1 MNRDSLGVVARR
13 RKASVTDEEKARTRE
28 EIVAAAH
35 AQIAEDGY
43 ASASVV
49 AVAHRAGVAT
59 GSVYR
64 YFPSKAELF
73 VEVFRRAAGRELEL
87 IAEIVDRPGP
97 VRERLSAGVEA
108 FARRALAAP
117 TLVYALMAEPVDP
130 ALEAER
136 LASKG
141 AWRELFAGLL
151 REGVEAGEVTPL
163 DPEVTA
169 AAIVGGM
176 QEALLLPP
184 GAGHEALVASLVQF
198 SSNAIGDGNPSRQH
212 A

>member
-1 MNRDSLGVVARR
+1 VARR
-13 RKASVTDEEKARTRE
+13 RKASLTDEEKARTRE
-28 EIVAAAH
+28 EIVRAAH
-35 AQIAEDGY
+35 GQIAEAGY
-43 ASASVV
+43 ASATVV

-64 YFPSKAELF
+64 YFPSKSDLF
-73 VEVFRRAAGRELEL
+73 VEVFRRAASRELAL
-87 IAEIVDRPGP
+87 IADSVGRPGP
-97 VRERLSAGVEA
+97 VRERLARSAEA

-117 TLVYALMAEPVDP
+117 TLVYALMAEPVDR

-151 REGVEAGEVTPL
+151 SEGVETGEIRAL

-176 QEALLLPP
+176 QEALLLHP
-184 GAGHEALVASLVQF
+184 GSGREALVASLVRF
-198 SSNAIGDGNPSRQH
+198 SCNAIGDGEASRQH

>member
-1 MNRDSLGVVARR
+1 VARR
-13 RKASVTDEEKARTRE
+13 RKASLTDEEKARTRE
-28 EIVAAAH
+28 EIVRAVH
-35 AQIAEDGY
+35 AQIAEAGY
-43 ASASVV
+43 ASATVV

-64 YFPSKAELF
+64 YFPSKSDLF
-73 VEVFRRAAGRELEL
+73 VEVFRRAASRELAL
-87 IAEIVDRPGP
+87 IADIVDRPGP
-97 VRERLSAGVEA
+97 VRERLARSAEA

-117 TLVYALMAEPVDP
+117 TLVYALMAEPVDR

-151 REGVEAGEVTPL
+151 SEGVETGEIRAL

-176 QEALLLPP
+176 QEALLLQLGPDR
-184 GAGHEALVASLVQF
+184 EALVASLVRF
-198 SSNAIGDGNPSRQH
+198 SCNAIGDGEASRQH

>member
-1 MNRDSLGVVARR
+1 VAR
-13 RKASVTDEEKARTRE
+13 RKASLTDADKARTRE

-43 ASASVV
+43 ASASIV
-49 AVAHRAGVAT
+49 AVARRAGLAT
-59 GSVYR
+59 GTVYR
-64 YFPSKAELF
+64 YFPSKADLF

-87 IAEIVDRPGP
+87 IADIVDGSGP
-97 VRERLSAGVEA
+97 VRERLAAAVEA

-117 TLVYALMAEPVDP
+117 VLVYALMAEPVDP
-130 ALEAER
+130 AIEAER

-151 REGVEAGEVTPL
+151 REGMESGEVAPL
-163 DPEVTA
+163 DAEVAA

-176 QEALLLPP
+176 QEALVLGGSALS
-184 GAGHEALVASLVQF
+184 GHEALVASLVQF
-198 SSNAIGDGNPSRQH
+198 SCNAIRDGDGSRQPV
-212 A
+212 

>member
-1 MNRDSLGVVARR
+1 MVIHSTVARR
-13 RKASVTDEEKARTRE
+13 RKASLTDEEKARTRE
-28 EIVAAAH
+28 AIVAAAH
-35 AQIAEDGY
+35 DQIAEDGY

-73 VEVFRRAAGRELEL
+73 VEVFRRAASRELEL

-97 VRERLSAGVEA
+97 VRERLAAGVEA

-151 REGVEAGEVTPL
+151 REGVRAGEVTAARPR
-163 DPEVTA
+163 ESTA

-176 QEALLLPP
+176 QEALVLPP

-198 SSNAIGDGNPSRQH
+198 SSNAIGHGDPSRQP

>member
-1 MNRDSLGVVARR
+1 MARR

-28 EIVAAAH
+28 AIVAAAH
-35 AQIAEDGY
+35 DQIAQDGY
-43 ASASVV
+43 ASASVI
-49 AVAHRAGVAT
+49 AVAQRAGVAT

-87 IAEIVDRPGP
+87 IAEIVDRPGS
-97 VRERLSAGVEA
+97 VRERLGAGVEA

-151 REGVEAGEVTPL
+151 REGVEAGDL
-163 DPEVTA
+163 AAIDPEITA

-176 QEALLLPP
+176 PEALLLPP

-198 SSNAIGDGNPSRQH
+198 SSNAIGHGDPSRQPV
-212 A
+212 

>member
-1 MNRDSLGVVARR
+1 VARR
-13 RKASVTDEEKARTRE
+13 RASLTEDEKAATRE
-28 EIVAAAH
+28 VIVSAAHEQVAA
-35 AQIAEDGY
+35 DGY

-49 AVAHRAGVAT
+49 AVARRAGVAT

-73 VEVFRRAAGRELEL
+73 AEVFRRAAGRELEV
-87 IAEIVDRPGP
+87 IGEIVTAPGP
-97 VRERLSAGVEA
+97 VRERLAAAVEA

-136 LASKG
+136 LASKR
-141 AWRELFAGLL
+141 AWRALFAGLL
-151 REGVEAGEVTPL
+151 QEGMETGEVAPL
-163 DPEVTA
+163 DADVAA

-176 QEALLLPP
+176 QEALIAPP

-198 SSNAIGDGNPSRQH
+198 SCNAIRDGNGSRQPV
-212 A
+212 

>member
-1 MNRDSLGVVARR
+1 MPRTATREDGRHAR
-13 RKASVTDEEKARTRE
+13 KARTRE
-28 EIVAAAH
+28 AIVAAAH
-35 AQIAEDGY
+35 DQIAQDGY
-43 ASASVV
+43 ASASVI
-49 AVAHRAGVAT
+49 AVAQRAGVAT

-87 IAEIVDRPGP
+87 IAEIVDRPGS
-97 VRERLSAGVEA
+97 VRERLGAGVEA

-151 REGVEAGEVTPL
+151 REGVEAGDL
-163 DPEVTA
+163 AAIDPEITA

-198 SSNAIGDGNPSRQH
+198 SSNAIGHGDPSRQPV
-212 A
+212 

>member
-1 MNRDSLGVVARR
+1 VARR
-13 RKASVTDEEKARTRE
+13 RKASLTDEEKARTRE
-28 EIVAAAH
+28 EIVRAAH
-35 AQIAEDGY
+35 GQIAEAGY
-43 ASASVV
+43 ASATVV

-64 YFPSKAELF
+64 YFPSKSDLF
-73 VEVFRRAAGRELEL
+73 VEVFRRAASRELAL
-87 IAEIVDRPGP
+87 IADIVDRPGP
-97 VRERLSAGVEA
+97 VRERLARSAEA
-108 FARRALAAP
+108 FARRVLAAP
-117 TLVYALMAEPVDP
+117 TLVYALMAEPVDR

-151 REGVEAGEVTPL
+151 SEGVETGEIRAL

-176 QEALLLPP
+176 QEALLLHP
-184 GAGHEALVASLVQF
+184 GSGREALVASLVRF
-198 SSNAIGDGNPSRQH
+198 SCNAIGDGEASRQH

>member
-1 MNRDSLGVVARR
+1 MARR
-13 RKASVTDEEKARTRE
+13 RKASLTDEEKARTRE
-28 EIVAAAH
+28 AIVAAAH
-35 AQIAEDGY
+35 DQIAEDGY
-43 ASASVV
+43 ASASMV

-73 VEVFRRAAGRELEL
+73 VEVFRRAASRELEL
-87 IAEIVDRPGP
+87 V
-97 VRERLSAGVEA
+97 VRERLAAGVEA
-108 FARRALAAP
+108 FARRALAAS

-151 REGVEAGEVTPL
+151 REGVRAGEVPPL

-184 GAGHEALVASLVQF
+184 GTGHEALVASLVQF
-198 SSNAIGDGNPSRQH
+198 SDNAIGDGNPSRQH

>member
-1 MNRDSLGVVARR
+1 VARR
-13 RKASVTDEEKARTRE
+13 RKASLTEEEKAATRE

-35 AQIAEDGY
+35 AQVAQDGY
-43 ASASVV
+43 GSASIV
-49 AVAHRAGVAT
+49 AVAHRAGLAT

-73 VEVFRRAAGRELEL
+73 VEVFRRAAGNELEV
-87 IAEIVDRPGP
+87 IADVLERPGP
-97 VRERLSAGVEA
+97 VRERIAAAVEA

-117 TLVYALMAEPVDP
+117 RLVYALMAEPVDP
-130 ALEAER
+130 AVEAER

-141 AWRELFAGLL
+141 AWRELFAAVL
-151 REGVEAGEVTPL
+151 REGMETGEVAPL
-163 DPEVTA
+163 DPEVAA

-176 QEALLLPP
+176 QEALVLPS
-184 GAGHEALVASLVQF
+184 GSGDEALVATLVSF
-198 SSNAIGDGNPSRQH
+198 SCNAIRDGDGSPQP

>member
-1 MNRDSLGVVARR
+1 VARR
-13 RKASVTDEEKARTRE
+13 RKASLTDEEKARTRE
-28 EIVAAAH
+28 EIVRAAH
-35 AQIAEDGY
+35 GQIAEAGY
-43 ASASVV
+43 ASATVV

-64 YFPSKAELF
+64 YFPSKSELF
-73 VEVFRRAAGRELEL
+73 VEVFRRAASRELAL
-87 IAEIVDRPGP
+87 IADIVDRPGP
-97 VRERLSAGVEA
+97 VRERLARSAEA

-117 TLVYALMAEPVDP
+117 TLVYALMAEPVDR

-151 REGVEAGEVTPL
+151 SEGVETGEIRAL

-176 QEALLLPP
+176 QEALLLHP
-184 GAGHEALVASLVQF
+184 GSGREALVASLVRF
-198 SSNAIGDGNPSRQH
+198 SCNAIGDGEASRQH

>member
-1 MNRDSLGVVARR
+1 MTRR
-13 RKASVTDEEKARTRE
+13 RKASLTDEDKARTRE
-28 EIVAAAH
+28 EIVTAAH
-35 AQIAEDGY
+35 AQIAEAGY

-64 YFPSKAELF
+64 YFPSKSDLF
-73 VEVFRRAAGRELEL
+73 VEVFRRAASRELAL
-87 IAEIVDRPGP
+87 IADILDRPGP
-97 VRERLSAGVEA
+97 VRERLASSVEA

-130 ALEAER
+130 AIEAER

-141 AWRELFAGLL
+141 AWRALFARLL
-151 REGVEAGEVTPL
+151 REGVEAGEISAL

-176 QEALLLPP
+176 QEALVLPP
-184 GAGHEALVASLVQF
+184 GAAHETLVASLVRF
-198 SSNAIGDGNPSRQH
+198 SCNAIGDGDASRQH

>member
-1 MNRDSLGVVARR
+1 VAR
-13 RKASVTDEEKARTRE
+13 RKASLTEDDKAATRE
-28 EIVAAAH
+28 VIVSAAHEQVAA
-35 AQIAEDGY
+35 DGY

-49 AVAHRAGVAT
+49 AVARRAGVAT

-64 YFPSKAELF
+64 YFPSKADLF
-73 VEVFRRAAGRELEL
+73 AEVFRRAAGRELEV
-87 IAEIVDRPGP
+87 IGEIVTAPGP
-97 VRERLSAGVEA
+97 VRERLAAAVEA

-136 LASKG
+136 LASKR
-141 AWRELFAGLL
+141 AWRALFAGLL
-151 REGVEAGEVTPL
+151 QEGMETGEVAPL
-163 DPEVTA
+163 DADVAA

-176 QEALLLPP
+176 QEALIAPP

-198 SSNAIGDGNPSRQH
+198 SCNAIRDGNGSRQPV
-212 A
+212 

>member
-1 MNRDSLGVVARR
+1 MARR
-13 RKASVTDEEKARTRE
+13 RKASLTGEEKARTRE

-35 AQIAEDGY
+35 AQIAADGY

-49 AVAHRAGVAT
+49 AVARRAGVAT

-64 YFPSKAELF
+64 YFPSKADLF

-87 IAEIVDRPGP
+87 IAGIVNRPGP
-97 VRERLSAGVEA
+97 VRERVAAGVEA

-136 LASKG
+136 LASKA
-141 AWRELFAGLL
+141 AWRDLFAGLL
-151 REGVEAGEVTPL
+151 REGFEAGEVAPL
-163 DPEVTA
+163 DPEVA
-169 AAIVGGM
+169 AAALVGGL
-176 QEALLLPP
+176 QEALLLPA

-198 SSNAIGDGNPSRQH
+198 SCNAIRDGDGSPQRV
-212 A
+212 

>member
-1 MNRDSLGVVARR
+1 VAR
-13 RKASVTDEEKARTRE
+13 RKASLTEDDKAATRE
-28 EIVAAAH
+28 VIVSAAHEQVAA
-35 AQIAEDGY
+35 DGY

-49 AVAHRAGVAT
+49 AVARRAGVAT

-64 YFPSKAELF
+64 YFPSKADLF
-73 VEVFRRAAGRELEL
+73 AEVFRRAAGRELEV
-87 IAEIVDRPGP
+87 IGEIVTAPGP
-97 VRERLSAGVEA
+97 VRERLAAAVEA

-136 LASKG
+136 LASKR
-141 AWRELFAGLL
+141 AWRALFAGLL
-151 REGVEAGEVTPL
+151 QEGMETGEVAPL
-163 DPEVTA
+163 DADVAA

-176 QEALLLPP
+176 QEALIAPP

-198 SSNAIGDGNPSRQH
+198 SCNAIRDGNGSRQTVRD

>member
-1 MNRDSLGVVARR
+1 VARR
-13 RKASVTDEEKARTRE
+13 RKASLTDEEKARTRE
-28 EIVAAAH
+28 EIVRAVH
-35 AQIAEDGY
+35 AQIAEAGY
-43 ASASVV
+43 ASATVV

-64 YFPSKAELF
+64 YFPSKSELF
-73 VEVFRRAAGRELEL
+73 VEVFRRAASRELAL
-87 IAEIVDRPGP
+87 IADIVDRPGP
-97 VRERLSAGVEA
+97 VRERLARSAEA

-117 TLVYALMAEPVDP
+117 TLVYALMAEPVDR

-151 REGVEAGEVTPL
+151 SEGVETGEIRAL

-176 QEALLLPP
+176 QEALLLQLGPDR
-184 GAGHEALVASLVQF
+184 EALVASLVRF
-198 SSNAIGDGNPSRQH
+198 SCNAIGDGEASRQH

>member
-1 MNRDSLGVVARR
+1 MNGGPLGAVKRR
-13 RKASVTDEEKARTRE
+13 RKASVTEEDKARTRE
-28 EIVAAAH
+28 RIVTAAH
-35 AQIAEDGY
+35 AQIAEGGY

-49 AVAHRAGVAT
+49 AVAHRSGVAT

-87 IAEIVDRPGP
+87 IADIVKRPGP
-97 VRERLSAGVEA
+97 VRERLAGGIEA
-108 FARRALAAP
+108 YARRALAAP

-130 ALEAER
+130 AIEAER
-136 LASKG
+136 LASKS
-141 AWRELFAGLL
+141 AFRELFAGLL
-151 REGVEAGEVTPL
+151 REGVASGQIAPL
-163 DPEVTA
+163 DPEVA
-169 AAIVGGM
+169 AAALVGGM
-176 QEALLLPP
+176 QEALVLPP

-198 SSNAIGDGNPSRQH
+198 SCNAVGNGDASRQH

>member
-1 MNRDSLGVVARR
+1 MARR

-28 EIVAAAH
+28 AIVAAAH
-35 AQIAEDGY
+35 DQIAQDGY
-43 ASASVV
+43 ASASVI
-49 AVAHRAGVAT
+49 AVAQRAGVAT

-64 YFPSKAELF
+64 YFPSKAELV
-73 VEVFRRAAGRELEL
+73 VEVFRRAAVRELEL
-87 IAEIVDRPGP
+87 IAEIVDRPGS
-97 VRERLSAGVEA
+97 VRERLGAGVEA

-117 TLVYALMAEPVDP
+117 TLAYALMAEPVDP

-136 LASKG
+136 LASKD

-151 REGVEAGEVTPL
+151 REGVEAGDL
-163 DPEVTA
+163 AAIDPEITA

-198 SSNAIGDGNPSRQH
+198 SSNAIGHGDPSRQP

>member
-1 MNRDSLGVVARR
+1 M
-13 RKASVTDEEKARTRE
+13 
-28 EIVAAAH
+28 
-35 AQIAEDGY
+35 
-43 ASASVV
+43 
-49 AVAHRAGVAT
+49 
-59 GSVYR
+59 
-64 YFPSKAELF
+64 
-73 VEVFRRAAGRELEL
+73 
-87 IAEIVDRPGP
+87 
-97 VRERLSAGVEA
+97 EA

-130 ALEAER
+130 AIEAER

-151 REGVEAGEVTPL
+151 REGVEAGDL
-163 DPEVTA
+163 AAIDPEITA

-198 SSNAIGDGNPSRQH
+198 SSNAIGHGDPTRQ
-212 A
+212 AV

>member
-1 MNRDSLGVVARR
+1 MPRR
-13 RKASVTDEEKARTRE
+13 RKASLTDDEKARTRE

-35 AQIAEDGY
+35 AQIAADGY

-49 AVAHRAGVAT
+49 AVARRAGVAT

-64 YFPSKAELF
+64 YFPSKADLF

-87 IAEIVDRPGP
+87 IAGIVNRPGP
-97 VRERLSAGVEA
+97 VRERVAAGVEA

-136 LASKG
+136 LASKA
-141 AWRELFAGLL
+141 AWRDLFAVLL
-151 REGVEAGEVTPL
+151 REGVEAGEVAPL
-163 DPEVTA
+163 DPEVA
-169 AAIVGGM
+169 AAALVGGL
-176 QEALLLPP
+176 QEALLLPA
-184 GAGHEALVASLVQF
+184 GAKHEALVASLVQF
-198 SSNAIGDGNPSRQH
+198 SCNAIRDGDGSPQRV
-212 A
+212 

>member
-1 MNRDSLGVVARR
+1 MARR
-13 RKASVTDEEKARTRE
+13 RKASLTDADKARTRE

-87 IAEIVDRPGP
+87 IADIVDRPGP
-97 VRERLSAGVEA
+97 VRERLAAGVEA

-130 ALEAER
+130 AIEAER
-136 LASKG
+136 LASKS
-141 AWRELFAGLL
+141 AWRELFAGLV
-151 REGVEAGEVTPL
+151 REGVEAGEIAPL
-163 DPEVTA
+163 DAEITA
-169 AAIVGGM
+169 AAVVGGM

-184 GAGHEALVASLVQF
+184 GAGHEALVASLVRF
-198 SSNAIGDGNPSRQH
+198 SSNAIGDGNPSRQP

>member
-1 MNRDSLGVVARR
+1 VAR
-13 RKASVTDEEKARTRE
+13 RKASLTDEDKARTRE

-43 ASASVV
+43 GSASIVVV
-49 AVAHRAGVAT
+49 ARRAGLAT
-59 GSVYR
+59 GTVYR
-64 YFPSKAELF
+64 YFPSKADLF

-87 IAEIVDRPGP
+87 IADIVEGPGP
-97 VRERLSAGVEA
+97 VRERLAAAVEA

-117 TLVYALMAEPVDP
+117 VLVYALMAEPVDP
-130 ALEAER
+130 AIEAER

-151 REGVEAGEVTPL
+151 REGMASGEVAPL
-163 DPEVTA
+163 DAEVAA

-176 QEALLLPP
+176 QEALVLPP
-184 GAGHEALVASLVQF
+184 GSGHEALVASLVQF
-198 SSNAIGDGNPSRQH
+198 SCNAIRDGDGSRQP

>member
-1 MNRDSLGVVARR
+1 MVRR
-13 RKASVTDEEKARTRE
+13 RKASLTDADKARTRE

-64 YFPSKAELF
+64 YFPSKAALF

-87 IAEIVDRPGP
+87 IADIVDRPGP
-97 VRERLSAGVEA
+97 VRERLAAGVEA

-130 ALEAER
+130 AIEAER

-151 REGVEAGEVTPL
+151 RDGVDAGEIAPL
-163 DPEVTA
+163 DAEITA

-176 QEALLLPP
+176 QEALMLPP

-198 SSNAIGDGNPSRQH
+198 SSNAIGDGDPSRQ
-212 A
+212 AV

>member
-1 MNRDSLGVVARR
+1 VARR
-13 RKASVTDEEKARTRE
+13 RKASLTDEEKARTRE
-28 EIVAAAH
+28 EIVRAAH
-35 AQIAEDGY
+35 GQIAEAGY
-43 ASASVV
+43 ASATVV

-64 YFPSKAELF
+64 YFPSKSDLF
-73 VEVFRRAAGRELEL
+73 VEVFRRAASRELAL
-87 IAEIVDRPGP
+87 IADIVDRPGP
-97 VRERLSAGVEA
+97 VRERLARSAEA

-117 TLVYALMAEPVDP
+117 TLVYALMAEPVDR

-151 REGVEAGEVTPL
+151 SEGVETGEIRAL

-176 QEALLLPP
+176 QEALLLQLGPDR
-184 GAGHEALVASLVQF
+184 EALVASLVRF
-198 SSNAIGDGNPSRQH
+198 SCNAIGDGEASRQH